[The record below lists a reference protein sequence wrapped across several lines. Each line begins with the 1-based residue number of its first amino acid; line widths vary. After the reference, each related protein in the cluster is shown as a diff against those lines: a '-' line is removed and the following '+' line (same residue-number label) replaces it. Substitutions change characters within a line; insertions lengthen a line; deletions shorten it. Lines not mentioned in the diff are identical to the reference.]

1 MRVVTLKK
9 VVCEKLGWSV
19 ESQTLRFKPEEIGDG
34 TVLDNKSR
42 FIDYGFRD
50 FVELKLEIEGF
61 PIGEQQQLK
70 RKSSPKEAS
79 TDQAPIKK
87 QKTESQESKGAID
100 ESRDS
105 TPMTEDERLLSL
117 LGQSVD
123 YDRDAVDDP
132 VPGFP
137 VVSFTSLDI

>member
-9 VVCEKLGWSV
+9 LICEKLGFAV

-42 FIDYGFRD
+42 FIDHGFRD

-61 PIGEQQQLK
+61 PIEEQQLK
-70 RKSSPKEAS
+70 RKSSTNEAS
-79 TDQAPIKK
+79 TDKAPIKK

-117 LGQSVD
+117 LGASVD
-123 YDRDAVDDP
+123 IDRDALADP